1 VRDLVATYS
10 LHADDAAAH
19 AQQYIAQRDDTESLS
34 TPAARAKHA
43 HAWLWKEMFLT
54 RCPKCVYSKLA
65 LGGKAPCLT
74 SGGHRKTFLALS
86 AADRRDRCG
95 LQHGGTVDQVK
106 QNEAWQLRRTVN
118 LFKDP
123 ARKAELFAMRACCN
137 LCNQALEVLGL
148 TREVLAYYRERTSLE
163 RQLAAAQ
170 QREQAAAAEAA
181 AAAAAA
187 EAAEAAAA
195 AAWHNAPL
203 GLF

>member
-1 VRDLVATYS
+1 
-10 LHADDAAAH
+10 
-19 AQQYIAQRDDTESLS
+19 
-34 TPAARAKHA
+34 
-43 HAWLWKEMFLT
+43 
-54 RCPKCVYSKLA
+54 
-65 LGGKAPCLT
+65 
-74 SGGHRKTFLALS
+74 
-86 AADRRDRCG
+86 
-95 LQHGGTVDQVK
+95 
-106 QNEAWQLRRTVN
+106 
-118 LFKDP
+118 
-123 ARKAELFAMRACCN
+123 MRACCN